1 MRLKNLL
8 NYFDTL
14 DEEEPCGRI
23 TYSRV
28 CNKDYLNSNKIN
40 QAIVKKRLQ
49 LKKRFTIVKNV
60 LQL

>member
-23 TYSRV
+23 SYSRY
-28 CNKDYLNSNKIN
+28 CSRTSLNSNKISQVSMFN
-40 QAIVKKRLQ
+40 S
-49 LKKRFTIVKNV
+49 TIDI
-60 LQL
+60 